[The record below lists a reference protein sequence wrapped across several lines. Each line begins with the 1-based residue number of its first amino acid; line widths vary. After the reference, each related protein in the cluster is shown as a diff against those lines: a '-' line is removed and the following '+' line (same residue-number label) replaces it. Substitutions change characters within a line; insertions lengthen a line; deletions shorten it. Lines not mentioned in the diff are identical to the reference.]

1 MGAKDD
7 TAAELDRVLFPAG
20 YSFKVLQGYGQLN
33 RAITTEK
40 EGVKVSVADSIWIE
54 QRANFRDEYVKVT
67 ASFFDA
73 QPHKMDV
80 SKPEETRSDINKWVA
95 ERTAQRIPDLIP
107 AGFVTPDLISVLVN
121 ALYFKASWSDS
132 FSERATQPGPFWISN
147 SKSIDVPMMRTTRTT
162 AYFEDENWQV
172 VSLPYVG
179 NTFDYLVL
187 MPKRKLQSEEVAR
200 QLESSS
206 ILAAIEGLKSERVE
220 LSMPRYEVRYKRE
233 VTENLRQLGLSR
245 SLSGEADFSGIADVP
260 VKIDAVLHESFIKVD
275 ESGTEAAAATAVM
288 MARSAMFVGEP
299 KLMTVDRP
307 FVFVLMHRESR
318 APLFLGVIGDP
329 RS

>member
-1 MGAKDD
+1 
-7 TAAELDRVLFPAG
+7 
-20 YSFKVLQGYGQLN
+20 
-33 RAITTEK
+33 
-40 EGVKVSVADSIWIE
+40 
-54 QRANFRDEYVKVT
+54 
-67 ASFFDA
+67 
-73 QPHKMDV
+73 
-80 SKPEETRSDINKWVA
+80 
-95 ERTAQRIPDLIP
+95 
-107 AGFVTPDLISVLVN
+107 VLVN